1 MVEYRFLPKFY
12 RINTFGFFFLS
23 YLALKR
29 FHIIIMMIDVIVSQ
43 FIVLLFCCK
52 RNKKIEYKKRH
63 KKRRI
68 TKESLSLHRQSQDIP
83 IKK

>member
-43 FIVLLFCCK
+43 FIVLLQ
-52 RNKKIEYKKRH
+52 KKQED
-63 KKRRI
+63 RI
-68 TKESLSLHRQSQDIP
+68 
-83 IKK
+83 